1 MRFFLSVSSF
11 YIRLVKIVATQ
22 KSERSDQQQRK
33 KNVKSGE
40 KKILK
45 KEMELRV
52 CIRLKFAWLKR

>member
-33 KNVKSGE
+33 KK
-40 KKILK
+40 
-45 KEMELRV
+45 M
-52 CIRLKFAWLKR
+52 